1 MANTML
7 TTTVRPI
14 PSRAGSLNT
23 DTSSTRMAGL
33 RLKCSAR
40 VSQIRLARVVSIS
53 PPLCIRPAA
62 VNSTSATSAAGIVVY
77 IMDPMW
83 SYRGTLLTPEAR
95 FVVSDR
101 GDILSPN
108 QAPQTTAAMTS
119 GTGMEVVE
127 ATPTRAM
134 PMVATLPKEV
144 PVNSAVSPLRTKAR
158 GTRIFGEISFM
169 P

>member
-23 DTSSTRMAGL
+23 DTSSTRMAGRIRMGL

-40 VSQIRLARVVSIS
+40 VSQIRLARVVS
-53 PPLCIRPAA
+53 IRPAA

>member
-1 MANTML
+1 M
-7 TTTVRPI
+7 
-14 PSRAGSLNT
+14 NT
-23 DTSSTRMAGL
+23 DTSSTRMAGRIRMGL

-108 QAPQTTAAMTS
+108 QAPQISAWDSCTLRTAAMTS